1 LKTKHLLRGAAAL
14 LAISVA
20 PFAFAADHLDAPGV
34 KTDASTDITDVYT
47 WNDGTNV
54 ALILN
59 VSPLAATGAKFSN
72 AAKYVLHT
80 ASKMKYTDTTET
92 ETDVICTFDATQK
105 ISCWVVSGG
114 ATKDYVTGDASAT
127 AGITS
132 ASGKVKVFAGPR
144 DDPFFFNLGGFKD
157 AEVDVEAATGVT
169 TDAAGCPNNL
179 PGSTV
184 TKLDNDLGGSAHG
197 TAAAVDFFKGK
208 NVLSIVLSVDKT
220 LLTTGG
226 PLVAVWGS
234 TNQ

>member
-80 ASKMKYTDTTET
+80 ESTMKYGVAGT
-92 ETDVICTFDATQK
+92 ETDIICTFDATQK

-127 AGITS
+127 AGIKS
-132 ASGKVKVFAGPR
+132 ASGKVQVFAGPR

-157 AEVDVEAATGVT
+157 AEADVEAATGVT

-179 PGSTV
+179 PASTV
-184 TKLDNDLGGSAHG
+184 MALDKDLGGSNHG
-197 TAAAVDFFKGK
+197 TGAAVDFFAGK

-220 LLTTGG
+220 LLTSGG